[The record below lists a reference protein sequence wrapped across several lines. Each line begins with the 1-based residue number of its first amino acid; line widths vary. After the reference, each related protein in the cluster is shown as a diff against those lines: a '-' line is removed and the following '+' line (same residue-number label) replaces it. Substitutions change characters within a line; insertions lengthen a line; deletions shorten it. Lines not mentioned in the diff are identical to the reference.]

1 MALKNEY
8 LQSVYATVAQ
18 RNKGEEEF
26 LEQQSGHDDRL
37 RLCDPLQRHVHLA
50 ASGLHQ

>member
-18 RNKGEEEF
+18 RNKGEEEVLQAGREV
-26 LEQQSGHDDRL
+26 LESLEIVVEKKSRDCQKR
-37 RLCDPLQRHVHLA
+37 RH
-50 ASGLHQ
+50 